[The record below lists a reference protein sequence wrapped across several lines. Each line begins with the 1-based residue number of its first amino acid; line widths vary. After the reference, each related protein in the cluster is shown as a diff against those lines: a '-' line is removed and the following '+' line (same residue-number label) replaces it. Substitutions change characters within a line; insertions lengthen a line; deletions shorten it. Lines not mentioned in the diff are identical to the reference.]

1 MEIISLNRKKK
12 KKMEFL
18 EKPVKATNGSRPSIV
33 NTDVIEEPN
42 KLDIN
47 EPFNKTREITQNQE
61 RKRIYRTSS

>member
-1 MEIISLNRKKK
+1 MEIISLNRKR

-18 EKPVKATNGSRPSIV
+18 EKPAKATNGSRPSIV

-61 RKRIYRTSS
+61 

>member
-1 MEIISLNRKKK
+1 MEIISLNRKR

-18 EKPVKATNGSRPSIV
+18 EKPVTATNGSRPSIV

-61 RKRIYRTSS
+61 RKRIYRISS

>member
-1 MEIISLNRKKK
+1 MEIISLNRKR

-18 EKPVKATNGSRPSIV
+18 EKPAKATNGSRPSIV

-47 EPFNKTREITQNQE
+47 EPFDKTREIT
-61 RKRIYRTSS
+61 